1 MSDHHNHN
9 LGSDTSVTRKILYRG
24 KIIQSLNDDHCDFF
38 EDGGLLCQGN
48 RILGFGQFDLLE
60 SEAQEVYEFRDNFGL
75 QTVLPP
81 FSDIHFHWV
90 QDRVSSMAKGRLLDW
105 LENFVF
111 PEEQKFS
118 DIAFVRQRAA
128 EFSKKLFRC
137 GTLSGAV
144 YSSIH
149 SNTFQ
154 VTQDFFVG
162 HFLVG
167 NVVMTNNSPRE
178 LIQSKRKLFNQVK
191 AFVENP
197 KYVITPRFA
206 LSCDAETLLGLKK
219 LVSSK
224 RFIQTHLSETRRE
237 IQETLNMYRKWPEF
251 CDVDSYLEIYRRAG
265 LIQKR
270 CILGHCI
277 HLTSQ
282 EWKILADTQAAIA
295 HCPTSNAPRDEDG
308 LGSGL
313 FELERARSEGVRWA
327 LASDIGAGPYLS
339 MLDVMQ
345 SFLSQHRSVGRV
357 VSAKEALYRAT
368 IAGAHI
374 LEAYY
379 LTGFKPGNLA
389 SFCVFPSVKSNNP
402 EECIE
407 QLLDRPRNQ
416 FNQLSRAVCH
426 AGRLEIFD

>member
-1 MSDHHNHN
+1 MSNQDSISVESGAR
-9 LGSDTSVTRKILYRG
+9 GSLKTLYRG

-38 EDGGLLCQGN
+38 EDGGLLCQGD
-48 RILGFGQFDLLE
+48 RILGFGRFDLLE
-60 SEAQEVYEFRDNFGL
+60 SEAQRIYEFRDDGGL
-75 QTVLPP
+75 QTLLPP

-118 DIAFVRQRAA
+118 DVSFTRQRAL
-128 EFSKKLFRC
+128 EFSEKLFRC

-149 SNTFQ
+149 SSTFKIAQ
-154 VTQDFFVG
+154 ECFRG
-162 HFLVG
+162 HFLIG
-167 NVVMTNNSPRE
+167 NVVMTHNSPQE
-178 LIQSKRKLFNQVK
+178 LTQSKYEIFDELKEFL
-191 AFVENP
+191 ENP
-197 KYVITPRFA
+197 KYALTPRFA
-206 LSCDAETLLGLKK
+206 LSCDAETLLGLRE
-219 LVSSK
+219 LVSPE
-224 RFIQTHLSETRRE
+224 RFVQTHLSETKRE
-237 IQETLNMYRKWPEF
+237 IQETLSLYRKWPEF
-251 CDVDSYLEIYRRAG
+251 CDADSYLEIYQRAG

-295 HCPTSNAPRDEDG
+295 HCPTSNAPQEEHG

-313 FELERARSEGVRWA
+313 FELERARREGVSWA

-345 SFLSQHRSVGRV
+345 SFLSQHRSAGRF

-368 IAGAHI
+368 VAGAHI
-374 LEAYY
+374 LEAYQ

-389 SFCVFPSVKSNNP
+389 SFTVFPSINSTDA
-402 EECIE
+402 EECLE
-407 QLLDRPRNQ
+407 QLLAHSRDK
-416 FNQLSRAVCH
+416 FNDLSRAVCH
-426 AGRLEIFD
+426 AGRLEVFE